1 MCFRVTPVS
10 LFLVNSYLFLKLK
23 CSFTCVFLTTG
34 LDFTLNNTP
43 AEPGSP
49 GFCAALTCAEDS
61 TTSAFLA
68 ASDDQAGSFA
78 LMKNISN
85 MSIFK
90 RVPGSSDT
98 QRKQNQEVLVAFVSS
113 ENPRAS
119 HITNDT
125 VIEGTMEAERATVRL
140 VLGKQEDCQC
150 EFTCQVRGFDQHGRE
165 VVTSTKL
172 FQPGHRGTQ
181 MDNDGLM
188 TAVSSQLT
196 AYVKQLVKQYMKG
209 MEMKIASME
218 RSLVQRVHLF
228 QEDLNNRS
236 EAIEQR
242 LDNVEENMKNDSMIT
257 PKYELSSYNNSVVT
271 QSELEDLLSDSET
284 RKSRDLKAMMSHIV
298 ASNVCEKGMLS
309 FLSQKFQYL
318 VTFPKNTLDFAYP
331 CDTVTDGGGWIIIQ
345 RRSEGNTDF
354 NRTWDDYKKGFG
366 SFAEDFWLGNDKIHT
381 ITSKGQYELRIDLKY
396 NGTRAYAHYSSFSMQ
411 GENYEI
417 SDSSYYR
424 TRYTSKAYMLS
435 IGDCSGTA
443 GDSLRDSDGQAF
455 STWDKD
461 LDSSPGN
468 CAEEYSGGWWFVGCG
483 YTCLN
488 GQWGAGSNKGMEWRD
503 LTGGRAVSFS
513 EMKIR
518 PVD

>member
-1 MCFRVTPVS
+1 M
-10 LFLVNSYLFLKLK
+10 LIN
-23 CSFTCVFLTTG
+23 VFLTTG

-49 GFCAALTCAEDS
+49 GFCAALTCAEDV
-61 TTSAFLA
+61 TTSTFLA
-68 ASDDQAGSFA
+68 ASDDQADSFA

-113 ENPRAS
+113 ENPTAS

-140 VLGKQEDCQC
+140 VLGKQEDCHS

-165 VVTSTKL
+165 VISSTKL

-196 AYVKQLVKQYMKG
+196 TSVKQLVKQYMKG

-228 QEDLNNRS
+228 QEVLNNRS

-284 RKSRDLKAMMSHIV
+284 RKSRDLKAMMSRIV
-298 ASNVCEKGMLS
+298 ASNICEKGMIAYT
-309 FLSQKFQYL
+309 SQRFPYP
-318 VTFPKNTLDFAYP
+318 VSFPKNTLDFAYP

-345 RRSEGNTDF
+345 RRSAGNTDF

-366 SFAEDFWLGNDKIHT
+366 TFYEDFWLGNDKIHT

-396 NGTRAYAHYSSFSMQ
+396 NDTSAYAHYSSFSIQ
-411 GENYEI
+411 HEGYQITIDIEDSHYYDNYG
-417 SDSSYYR
+417 YR
-424 TRYTSKAYMLS
+424 RSRTKHISKAYMLS
-435 IGDCSGTA
+435 IGDYSGTA

-461 LDSSPGN
+461 LDTSPGN

-518 PVD
+518 LVD

>member
-1 MCFRVTPVS
+1 MGRV
-10 LFLVNSYLFLKLK
+10 LIACILACLVTW
-23 CSFTCVFLTTG
+23 CQG

-49 GFCAALTCAEDS
+49 GFCAALTCAEDV
-61 TTSAFLA
+61 TISAFLA
-68 ASDDQAGSFA
+68 ASDDQADSFA

-90 RVPGSSDT
+90 RVPGSSGT
-98 QRKQNQEVLVAFVSS
+98 QKKQNQEVLVAFVSS
-113 ENPRAS
+113 ENPTAS

-125 VIEGTMEAERATVRL
+125 VIEGTMEAERATVRM
-140 VLGKQEDCQC
+140 VLGKQDDCQ
-150 EFTCQVRGFDQHGRE
+150 
-165 VVTSTKL
+165 S
-172 FQPGHRGTQ
+172 
-181 MDNDGLM
+181 
-188 TAVSSQLT
+188 
-196 AYVKQLVKQYMKG
+196 YVKQLRSSKYYEKC

-218 RSLVQRVHLF
+218 GGVWGQRVHLF

-309 FLSQKFQYL
+309 FLSQKFQYP

-345 RRSEGNTDF
+345 RRSAGNTDF
-354 NRTWDDYKKGFG
+354 NRTWDDYKQGFG
-366 SFAEDFWLGNDKIHT
+366 SFAEDFWLGNDKIRT
-381 ITSKGQYELRIDLKY
+381 ITSTGQYELRIDLKY
-396 NGTRAYAHYSSFSMQ
+396 NGTSAYAHYSSFSIKDGAYQ
-411 GENYEI
+411 I
-417 SDSSYYR
+417 SIDIEDSHYYGKGFRRSTSR
-424 TRYTSKAYMLS
+424 TKHISKAYMLS
-435 IGDCSGTA
+435 IGDYSGTA

-488 GQWGAGSNKGMEWRD
+488 GKWGAGSNKGMEWRD

-518 PVD
+518 SVD